1 MSFLMVALMSSTDL
15 WQYFQIDHHHRD
27 AIRVRLVC
35 GRCDVGD
42 DRHYYDVDADD
53 DSDDV
58 DWLFFDY
65 YVDRM
70 VDFDDYYYMAVN
82 TFPDLARCIP
92 LMLMVCLNQIVVM
105 VIELRTLTLKE
116 QVINLDR
123 YNYNFWDFVV
133 DLGYLGVLVMN
144 CYATSMVMSQN
155 LNLVDLHLNDVDLL

>member
-1 MSFLMVALMSSTDL
+1 MSLADL
-15 WQYFQIDHHHRD
+15 WQYFQTDHHHHD
-27 AIRVRLVC
+27 AIRVRLMCV
-35 GRCDVGD
+35 RCDVGD
-42 DRHYYDVDADD
+42 DHRYDVDADD
-53 DSDDV
+53 DNDDV
-58 DWLFFDY
+58 GWLFCGY

-70 VDFDDYYYMAVN
+70 VDFGDYMAVN
-82 TFPDLARCIP
+82 TFPDLDRCMP
-92 LMLMVCLNQIVVM
+92 LMLMVDLNQIVVM

-116 QVINLDR
+116 QVINLDK